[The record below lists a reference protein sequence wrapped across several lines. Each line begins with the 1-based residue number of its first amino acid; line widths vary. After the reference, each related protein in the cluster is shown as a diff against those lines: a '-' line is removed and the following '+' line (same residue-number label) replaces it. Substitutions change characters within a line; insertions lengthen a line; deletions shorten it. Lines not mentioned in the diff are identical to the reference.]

1 MGCPPRPRTGLAV
14 SGTGRS
20 VCPPGTGLESWH
32 LADPGD
38 DSLLS
43 KKQNMYIT
51 GVYNTLREREIERK
65 REERE
70 ERERERETERET
82 DLLEKLEFCA
92 HRCL

>member
-20 VCPPGTGLESWH
+20 VCLPGTGLESWH

-51 GVYNTLREREIERK
+51 GIYNTLRERER
-65 REERE
+65 
-70 ERERERETERET
+70 ERET

>member
-1 MGCPPRPRTGLAV
+1 MGCPPRPRTGLAA

-32 LADPGD
+32 PADPGD

-43 KKQNMYIT
+43 EKQNMYIT
-51 GVYNTLREREIERK
+51 GVYNTLRERE
-65 REERE
+65 
-70 ERERERETERET
+70 RERER

>member
-1 MGCPPRPRTGLAV
+1 MGCPPRPRTGLAA

-20 VCPPGTGLESWH
+20 ACRPGTGLESWH

-43 KKQNMYIT
+43 EKQNMYIT
-51 GVYNTLREREIERK
+51 GVYNTLRERE
-65 REERE
+65 
-70 ERERERETERET
+70 RERER